1 MANEK
6 TTRNLMRSEKIVDT
20 IMKELYRLGL
30 AYNPDMP
37 MFEKTI
43 RRLAEEFYE
52 LVDEGEF
59 EEAYTAM
66 SRIETTAI
74 TFVNALWLHKHI
86 SFTVAS
92 VLKKRFSS
100 YANLYRL
107 DVRSRSL
114 EMKNEYAED
123 YNIDNE

>member
-6 TTRNLMRSEKIVDT
+6 TTRNLTRSETLVDT
-20 IMKELYRLGL
+20 IMKEFYRLGL

-59 EEAYTAM
+59 EKAYTVM
-66 SRIETTAI
+66 SRIETTTIA
-74 TFVNALWLHKHI
+74 FVNALWLHKHI
-86 SFTVAS
+86 SFTVAG

-100 YANLYRL
+100 YRL
-107 DVRSRSL
+107 DVWSRSL
-114 EMKNEYAED
+114 GMEYEYAED
-123 YNIDNE
+123 YDIDNK

>member
-6 TTRNLMRSEKIVDT
+6 TTRNLTRSEMLVDV
-20 IMKELYRLGL
+20 IMKEFYRLGL
-30 AYNPDMP
+30 AYNPDMST
-37 MFEKTI
+37 FEKSI

-92 VLKKRFSS
+92 ALKKRFYS
-100 YANLYRL
+100 YADQYRL
-107 DVRSRSL
+107 DAWREISR
-114 EMKNEYAED
+114 NEK
-123 YNIDNE
+123 

>member
-1 MANEK
+1 MTNEK
-6 TTRNLMRSEKIVDT
+6 TTRNLTRSEMLVDA
-20 IMKELYRLGL
+20 IMKEFYRLGL

-74 TFVNALWLHKHI
+74 TFVNTLFLHKHI

-92 VLKKRFSS
+92 VLKKRFRS
-100 YANLYRL
+100 YADQYRL
-107 DVRSRSL
+107 DAWRNLRNRV
-114 EMKNEYAED
+114 
-123 YNIDNE
+123 

>member
-6 TTRNLMRSEKIVDT
+6 TTRNLTRSEMLVDA
-20 IMKELYRLGL
+20 IMKEFYILGL
-30 AYNPDMP
+30 AYNPDMS

-52 LVDEGEF
+52 LIDEGEF

-66 SRIETTAI
+66 SRVETTAI
-74 TFVNALWLHKHI
+74 TFVNTLFLHKHI

-92 VLKKRFSS
+92 ALKKRFRS
-100 YANLYRL
+100 YADQYRL
-107 DVRSRSL
+107 DAWRNLRNRV
-114 EMKNEYAED
+114 
-123 YNIDNE
+123 

>member
-6 TTRNLMRSEKIVDT
+6 TIRNLTRSEMLVDT
-20 IMKELYRLGL
+20 IMKEFYRLGL

-74 TFVNALWLHKHI
+74 TFVNTLFLHKHI

-92 VLKKRFSS
+92 VLKKDFVHMQTSIGLMLGEIS
-100 YANLYRL
+100 GIEY
-107 DVRSRSL
+107 
-114 EMKNEYAED
+114 EYAD
-123 YNIDNE
+123 NIDNE

>member
-6 TTRNLMRSEKIVDT
+6 TTRNLTRSEMLVDT
-20 IMKELYRLGL
+20 IMKEFYRLGL
-30 AYNPDMP
+30 AYNPDMS

-66 SRIETTAI
+66 SRVETTAI
-74 TFVNALWLHKHI
+74 TFVNTLFLHKHI

-92 VLKKRFSS
+92 VLKKRFRS
-100 YANLYRL
+100 YADQYRL
-107 DVRSRSL
+107 DAWRNLRNRV
-114 EMKNEYAED
+114 
-123 YNIDNE
+123 